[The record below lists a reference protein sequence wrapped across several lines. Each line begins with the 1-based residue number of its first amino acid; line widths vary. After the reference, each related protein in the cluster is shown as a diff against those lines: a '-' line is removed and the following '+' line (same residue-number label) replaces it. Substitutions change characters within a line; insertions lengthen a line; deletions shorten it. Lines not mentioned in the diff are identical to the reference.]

1 MGLSFSDPDQLA
13 AQAQKKQGR
22 WLYFSTILFLF
33 AVFFFPSPHT
43 PNPRPH
49 CFNFA
54 EAIELKS
61 QASGSLKKLDSIKER
76 LVAVK
81 ALSKTQIPDTATVKL
96 PPPIKNSPF
105 SSDAQPVSEQVVVEN
120 GGHDTSEEMNAFLE
134 DELDVLTR
142 LRTELGNFESF
153 SSQLSQNQTGV
164 EKPGV
169 DQSRQVT
176 VAEQLKKM
184 EEMSAELEKVKLAL
198 DRVAAES
205 SDTEM

>member
-1 MGLSFSDPDQLA
+1 VAL
-13 AQAQKKQGR
+13 
-22 WLYFSTILFLF
+22 FSTIFSL
-33 AVFFFPSPHT
+33 VSRVCFPSPRIL
-43 PNPRPH
+43 NPPPQ

-81 ALSKTQIPDTATVKL
+81 ALGRTQIPDTATLKL
-96 PPPIKNSPF
+96 PPIKNSPF
-105 SSDAQPVSEQVVVEN
+105 SSDAQPNPRQVVVEN
-120 GGHDTSEEMNAFLE
+120 GGHDTSEEVNAFLE

-164 EKPGV
+164 EKEGV

>member
-1 MGLSFSDPDQLA
+1 MAFILTIVESPVLFSP
-13 AQAQKKQGR
+13 
-22 WLYFSTILFLF
+22 FT
-33 AVFFFPSPHT
+33 PHT
-43 PNPRPH
+43 PNPSPQR
-49 CFNFA
+49 FNFA

-81 ALSKTQIPDTATVKL
+81 ALGRTQVPDTTTVQL
-96 PPPIKNSPF
+96 PLPLKNSPF
-105 SSDAQPVSEQVVVEN
+105 SSDAQPNPKQVVVVGN
-120 GGHDTSEEMNAFLE
+120 GGHENTSEEVSAFLE

-142 LRTELGNFESF
+142 LRTELDNFESF
-153 SSQLSQNQTGV
+153 SSRQSRQDQTGV
-164 EKPGV
+164 KKTGV
-169 DQSRQVT
+169 PNQSRQVT
-176 VAEQLKKM
+176 VVEQLKKM